1 MKKIILIIIMITL
14 VITGCNKVEEIAIEE
29 EIPKVNYIFT
39 ENYIDELMEDI
50 LYEKVLLVEL
60 KNELRNKE
68 KNKIEIVDLFDNK
81 RPLAIMIDN
90 HFMARPQS
98 GLSQAKIIYEI
109 LAEGPI
115 TRYMM
120 IIDQGINDDIGPIR
134 SARPYFIS
142 FAMEYDSLYVH
153 VGGSDEAKS
162 LIKSYDI
169 DSLNGMKAGSN
180 VFWRITHK
188 KIPHNMYSSS
198 DALIKDA
205 NRMKYNKET
214 DDFSP
219 IKMYNQFVPLD
230 SETKA
235 DEFSI
240 TYKKPSTSDVNGY
253 VITYKYNS
261 STQLYE
267 RYVNSSRQTDEENGK
282 NINAENIIIQKIK
295 HHVIDSEGRRLLDMI
310 GEGNGY
316 YISGGK
322 MIEIRWIKKSFDS
335 QTHYY
340 INDEEIIFNPGQ
352 IFIQVV
358 DNFNQLDII

>member
-1 MKKIILIIIMITL
+1 MNKIILIIIMIAS
-14 VITGCNKVEEIAIEE
+14 VITGCNEVEEIAIEE
-29 EIPKVNYIFT
+29 KTQKVNYIFT

-50 LYEKVLLVEL
+50 LFEKRVLVEL
-60 KNELRNKE
+60 KNEEKNEE

-120 IIDQGINDDIGPIR
+120 IVDQDINDDIGPIR
-134 SARPYFIS
+134 SARPYFLS

-153 VGGSDEAKS
+153 VGGSEEAKS

-169 DSLNGMKAGSN
+169 DSLNGMKAGFD
-180 VFWRITHK
+180 VFWRITQK

-198 DALIKDA
+198 EALIKDA
-205 NRMKYNKET
+205 DRLRYEKET

-230 SETKA
+230 GETKA
-235 DEFSI
+235 DELSI
-240 TYKKPSTSDVNGY
+240 TYKKPSTSDADGY
-253 VITYKYNS
+253 VVKYKYDYS
-261 STQLYE
+261 IHIYE
-267 RYVNSSRQTDEENGK
+267 RYVNSNRQTDESNGK
-282 NINAENIIIQKIK
+282 DINIENIIIQKIK
-295 HHVIDSEGRRLLDMI
+295 HRVIDNEGRRSLDMI

-322 MIEIRWIKKSFDS
+322 MMEINWVKKSFDS

-340 INDEEIIFNPGQ
+340 INDEEIIFNPGR

-358 DNFNQLDII
+358 DDFNQLDII